1 MDKNLLK
8 KLAAEKAVEE
18 IKDGMII
25 GLGTGSTAKF
35 AIEKIAKK
43 IREGHLNNIYGIPTS
58 KRTEEL
64 ANNLGIPVMSL
75 NEIYLKNQNSKPID
89 ITIDGADEVDTDLNL
104 IKGGGGA
111 LLREKVIA
119 QNTKKFLVVVDE
131 SKLSNRLGKNFS
143 VPIEVLQFA
152 FESEKNYL
160 KSLGAEVKVRKNE
173 NDEFYVTDEGNYILD
188 VNFGE
193 IENPAELANKLNER
207 AGIVEHG
214 IFLNDLVD
222 SVYCSFHDGVRIFS
236 RSNSGESTRKKFHA
250 D

>member
-8 KLAAEKAVEE
+8 KLAAEKAVDEVC
-18 IKDGMII
+18 DGMII

-35 AIEKIAKK
+35 AIEKLAQK
-43 IREGHLNNIYGIPTS
+43 IKDGQLKNIYGIPTS

-64 ANNLGIPVMSL
+64 AIQLGIPTLSL
-75 NEIYLKNQNSKPID
+75 NELYSKFSFGKKPID
-89 ITIDGADEVDTDLNL
+89 ITIDGADEVDSDLNL

-131 SKLSNRLGKNFS
+131 SKLSNRLGEKFF
-143 VPIEVLQFA
+143 VPVEVLQFA
-152 FESEKNYL
+152 LESEKKFL
-160 KSLGAEVKVRKNE
+160 ESLSAEVKIRKNE
-173 NDEFYVTDEGNYILD
+173 DDEFYITDEGNYILD

-193 IENPAELANKLNER
+193 IENPAELASKLNER

-214 IFLNDLVD
+214 IFLNKLVD
-222 SVYCSFHDGVRIFS
+222 SVYCSFHDGVKILIR
-236 RSNSGESTRKKFHA
+236 RM
-250 D
+250 